1 LNHRVG
7 KPATYAQGYFES
19 GLRVYSFGEKGY
31 LKDKE
36 RKFNNTAYKDKKN
49 AFPTF
54 MPSVTEEKTIK
65 QSIHERTLEKRE
77 KKREFRGTIPEL
89 RYSAL

>member
-54 MPSVTEEKTIK
+54 MPSV
-65 QSIHERTLEKRE
+65 S
-77 KKREFRGTIPEL
+77 
-89 RYSAL
+89 